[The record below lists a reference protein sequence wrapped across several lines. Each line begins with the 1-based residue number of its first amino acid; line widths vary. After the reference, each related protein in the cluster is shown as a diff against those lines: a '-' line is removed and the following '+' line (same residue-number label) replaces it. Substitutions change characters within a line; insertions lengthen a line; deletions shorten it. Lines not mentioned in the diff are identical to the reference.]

1 MNKDENDRMM
11 KSLREMDSNEEH
23 FTNYENSITFMD
35 RQVRKSLIKLQE
47 KDREI
52 NSLLDELK
60 LLQEES
66 EREIMYTRDKAR
78 I

>member
-1 MNKDENDRMM
+1 
-11 KSLREMDSNEEH
+11 MDSNEEH

>member
-1 MNKDENDRMM
+1 M